1 FGFRSAVQKQ
11 RTVAVSGSLASSVSL
26 HVVLIGTGFDVPP
39 CATFPM
45 LTAVLL
51 IAVLLSVTV
60 QPKSPVPP
68 VFWATYCTVS
78 ASAATL
84 VPFTV
89 NAFQPSHDA
98 VPSSLLVSKP
108 TSTNGPAP
116 HLICLSTFTL
126 HVSHVSCAVAVSV
139 FGCPGLFGSTDPTM
153 SHVTETVLQESC
165 VSPVI
170 VPVPLAA
177 GAPTPRSNMF
187 GFTDTGLP
195 PTGRPGGVTQL
206 PPGTF
211 VSVTLQFARAAVP
224 EFVTVIVTA
233 LLPLVSRR
241 PQSSVTVSPG
251 V

>member
-1 FGFRSAVQKQ
+1 MAEFESL
-11 RTVAVSGSLASSVSL
+11 TVHPNSC
-26 HVVLIGTGFDVPP
+26 VVPVF
-39 CATFPM
+39 
-45 LTAVLL
+45 LTAYWTL
-51 IAVLLSVTV
+51 IA
-60 QPKSPVPP
+60 
-68 VFWATYCTVS
+68 FA
-78 ASAATL
+78 
-84 VPFTV
+84 PFTV
-89 NAFQPSHDA
+89 NAFQPRHDA

-126 HVSHVSCAVAVSV
+126 HVSHVSCADALSV

-170 VPVPLAA
+170 VPVAVTA

-187 GFTDTGLP
+187 GLTATEISAA
-195 PTGRPGGVTQL
+195 GRPGGVVQVS
-206 PPGTF
+206 PVRF
-211 VSVTLQFARAAVP
+211 VSVTLQFASAADPV
-224 EFVTVIVTA
+224 FVTVIVTA

-241 PQSSVTVSPG
+241 AQSLVTVRPG

>member
-1 FGFRSAVQKQ
+1 
-11 RTVAVSGSLASSVSL
+11 
-26 HVVLIGTGFDVPP
+26 
-39 CATFPM
+39 M

-60 QPKSPVPP
+60 QPKSAVPP

-89 NAFQPSHDA
+89 NAFQPRHDA
-98 VPSSLLVSKP
+98 VPSSLLVSNP

-116 HLICLSTFTL
+116 HSICLSTFTL

-139 FGCPGLFGSTDPTM
+139 LGCPGLFGSTDPTM

-170 VPVPLAA
+170 VPVAVTA

-187 GFTDTGLP
+187 GLTATEISAA
-195 PTGRPGGVTQL
+195 GRPGGVVQASPVTFAS
-206 PPGTF
+206 GT
-211 VSVTLQFARAAVP
+211 
-224 EFVTVIVTA
+224 
-233 LLPLVSRR
+233 LPLPCASH
-241 PQSSVTVSPG
+241 P
-251 V
+251 

>member
-1 FGFRSAVQKQ
+1 
-11 RTVAVSGSLASSVSL
+11 
-26 HVVLIGTGFDVPP
+26 
-39 CATFPM
+39 M

-51 IAVLLSVTV
+51 IAVLLSATV
-60 QPKSPVPP
+60 QLNSPVPP

-89 NAFQPSHDA
+89 NAFHPRHDA

-116 HLICLSTFTL
+116 HFTCLSTFTL
-126 HVSHVSCAVAVSV
+126 HVSHVSCADALSV
-139 FGCPGLFGSTDPTM
+139 FGCPGLFGCTDPTM

-170 VPVPLAA
+170 VPVAGTA
-177 GAPTPRSNMF
+177 GAPTPRSNIF
-187 GFTDTGLP
+187 GLTATEISAA
-195 PTGRPGGVTQL
+195 GRPGGVVQVS
-206 PPGTF
+206 PVKF
-211 VSVTLQFARAAVP
+211 VSVTLQFASAADPV
-224 EFVTVIVTA
+224 FVTVIVTA

-241 PQSSVTVSPG
+241 AQSLVTVRPG
-251 V
+251 VWHWKFASSNAVACTSLGEIGRAHV

>member
-1 FGFRSAVQKQ
+1 
-11 RTVAVSGSLASSVSL
+11 
-26 HVVLIGTGFDVPP
+26 
-39 CATFPM
+39 
-45 LTAVLL
+45 
-51 IAVLLSVTV
+51 
-60 QPKSPVPP
+60 

-89 NAFQPSHDA
+89 KAFQPRHDA

-116 HLICLSTFTL
+116 HFTCLSTFTL
-126 HVSHVSCAVAVSV
+126 QVSHVSCADALSV

-153 SHVTETVLQESC
+153 SHVTDAALHEFS

-170 VPVPLAA
+170 VPVAVTD
-177 GAPTPRSNMF
+177 GAPTPRSNML

-211 VSVTLQFARAAVP
+211 VSVTLQFASAADPV
-224 EFVTVIVTA
+224 FVTVIVTA

-241 PQSSVTVSPG
+241 AQSLVTVRPG